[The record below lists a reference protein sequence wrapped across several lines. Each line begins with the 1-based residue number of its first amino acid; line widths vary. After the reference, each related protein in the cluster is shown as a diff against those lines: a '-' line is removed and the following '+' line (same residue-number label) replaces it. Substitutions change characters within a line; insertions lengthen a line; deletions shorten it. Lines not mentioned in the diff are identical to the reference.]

1 MNRCRQR
8 HIRTGN
14 RHKCVVTCGRLHGQK
29 SKAHTGGRENN
40 AFPYF
45 LAEMKI
51 RRRGKKRC
59 APPASIAGGVGMRGS
74 ACRHRRSP
82 HRSRDKTEQRNAG
95 RTHGSGNGTPAS
107 ARKKETKKGRR
118 AKGSTCVTNWRLHS
132 RSRTAE
138 QTRDHV
144 CWGHCQYIP
153 AIPFRQEPRRCFLK
167 IFLQGFAAGFR
178 RPLIDKTAAALYIII
193 LWIN

>member
-8 HIRTGN
+8 HIRAGN
-14 RHKCVVTCGRLHGQK
+14 RHKCVVACGCLHGQK

-51 RRRGKKRC
+51 RRRGKERC
-59 APPASIAGGVGMRGS
+59 APPASIAGGVGTRGS

-95 RTHGSGNGTPAS
+95 RTHGSGNGTRRLPVK
-107 ARKKETKKGRR
+107 RRQKKGRR
-118 AKGSTCVTNWRLHS
+118 QREAPASQTGGCTAEAVQPSRRETTSAGDTVSIYL
-132 RSRTAE
+132 RSRFVKNRA
-138 QTRDHV
+138 DV
-144 CWGHCQYIP
+144 
-153 AIPFRQEPRRCFLK
+153 F
-167 IFLQGFAAGFR
+167 
-178 RPLIDKTAAALYIII
+178 
-193 LWIN
+193 

>member
-8 HIRTGN
+8 HIRAGN
-14 RHKCVVTCGRLHGQK
+14 RHKCVVTCGCLHGQK

-59 APPASIAGGVGMRGS
+59 APPASVAGGVGTRGS

-95 RTHGSGNGTPAS
+95 RTHGTPAS
-107 ARKKETKKGRR
+107 ARKKETKKDAGQREAPASQLAAAQPKPYSR
-118 AKGSTCVTNWRLHS
+118 ADARPRLLGTLSVYTCDPVS
-132 RSRTAE
+132 SRT
-138 QTRDHV
+138 V
-144 CWGHCQYIP
+144 
-153 AIPFRQEPRRCFLK
+153 L
-167 IFLQGFAAGFR
+167 IFFENYFARICSRFQAS
-178 RPLIDKTAAALYIII
+178 LD
-193 LWIN
+193 

>member
-8 HIRTGN
+8 HIRAGN
-14 RHKCVVTCGRLHGQK
+14 RHKCVVACGRLHGQK

-51 RRRGKKRC
+51 RRRGKERC
-59 APPASIAGGVGMRGS
+59 APPASIAGGVGTRGS

-95 RTHGSGNGTPAS
+95 RTHGSGNGTRRLPVKRRQKKDAGKGKHLRHKLAAAQPKPYS
-107 ARKKETKKGRR
+107 RADARPRLLGTL
-118 AKGSTCVTNWRLHS
+118 SVYTCDPVS
-132 RSRTAE
+132 SRTAPMFFE
-138 QTRDHV
+138 K
-144 CWGHCQYIP
+144 
-153 AIPFRQEPRRCFLK
+153 F
-167 IFLQGFAAGFR
+167 FARICSRFQ
-178 RPLIDKTAAALYIII
+178 AALD
-193 LWIN
+193 

>member
-1 MNRCRQR
+1 MDHARGMNRCRQR
-8 HIRTGN
+8 HIRAGN
-14 RHKCVVTCGRLHGQK
+14 RHKCVVTCGCLHGQK

-51 RRRGKKRC
+51 RRRGKERC
-59 APPASIAGGVGMRGS
+59 APPASIAGGVGTRGS

-118 AKGSTCVTNWRLHS
+118 AKGSTCVTNGGC
-132 RSRTAE
+132 TAE
-138 QTRDHV
+138 AVQ
-144 CWGHCQYIP
+144 P
-153 AIPFRQEPRRCFLK
+153 SRRETTS
-167 IFLQGFAAGFR
+167 AGDT
-178 RPLIDKTAAALYIII
+178 LSIYL
-193 LWIN
+193 

>member
-8 HIRTGN
+8 HIRAGN
-14 RHKCVVTCGRLHGQK
+14 RHKCVVTCGCLHGQK

-59 APPASIAGGVGMRGS
+59 APPASIAGGVGMTAQLADTDDPRIGRGTRRNREMQG
-74 ACRHRRSP
+74 ARTAAGTAHRRLP
-82 HRSRDKTEQRNAG
+82 VKRRQK
-95 RTHGSGNGTPAS
+95 RTQ
-107 ARKKETKKGRR
+107 

-193 LWIN
+193 IWIN

>member
-8 HIRTGN
+8 HIRAGN
-14 RHKCVVTCGRLHGQK
+14 RHRCAISCGRLHGQK

-51 RRRGKKRC
+51 RRRGKERC
-59 APPASIAGGVGMRGS
+59 APPASIAGGVGTRGS

-95 RTHGSGNGTPAS
+95 RTHGSTHGTRRLPVK
-107 ARKKETKKGRR
+107 RRQKKTQGKGKHLRH
-118 AKGSTCVTNWRLHS
+118 KWRLHS

-193 LWIN
+193 IWIN